1 LASVV
6 EALIPGGKASAG
18 PPLGPALGPL
28 GVNVAEIVSKIN
40 DMTKDLD
47 GMQVPVKLIVKSRT
61 EYEVEIGTPPTS
73 ALLLKE
79 AGIDKGTS
87 DGGVVGD
94 LTMEQILKVV
104 SIKRDGLL
112 SKSVKNA
119 VREVVGTCRTMGITI
134 DGRSSKEIQKA
145 ILEGEFDDRFEE
157 PTA

>member
-1 LASVV
+1 MASVV
-6 EALIPGGKASAG
+6 KALIPGGKASAG

-40 DMTKDLD
+40 NMTKDLD

-61 EYEVEIGTPPTS
+61 EYEVEVGTPPTS
-73 ALLLKE
+73 ALILKE
-79 AGIDKGTS
+79 AGVEKGTG
-87 DGGVVGD
+87 DGEVVAD
-94 LTMEQILKVV
+94 VTMEQILKVV
-104 SIKRDGLL
+104 SIKKEGLL

-119 VREVVGTCRTMGITI
+119 VREVVGTCRSMGVTI
-134 DGRSSKEIQKA
+134 EGRSSEDMQKV